1 MDLHRFGIEFRLFV
15 GEILDLNQELEE
27 EKKIT
32 SDTIM
37 QIVYDYVTSK
47 DNLKDIH
54 QNIKEFCDKYEDKN
68 KIIEMGICIVNEIKI
83 SALNDEM
90 RKKIFTTWKNLNK
103 KKKQAFLEQ
112 MKKLLLTMYPSKK

>member
-1 MDLHRFGIEFRLFV
+1 MNLHRFGIEFRLFV

-90 RKKIFTTWKNLNK
+90 RKKIFTTWKNLNQ

>member
-103 KKKQAFLEQ
+103 KKKQAFLDQ